1 MEKKFN
7 FRVIFIQGKEKTL
20 AYIPAIDVMTEGEL
34 K

>member
-20 AYIPAIDVMTEGEL
+20 AYIPAIGARVEGEL